1 MINCSKDVGG
11 RQLGLETGRLA
22 KQAAGSVLAQY
33 GDTMVLATITVSNKQ
48 SHLPF
53 FPLTVEFREKA
64 YAAGKIPGGFIK
76 REARPSDQ
84 EILSCRVIDRA
95 IRPLF
100 PKGFQNEV
108 QVFVTVLSTDQEND
122 ASILGLNAA
131 SAALAISPLPWAGPV
146 ACVRVGRIDGEFVLN
161 PTYQQL
167 NESDL
172 ELVVAG
178 NAESI
183 QMVEGGALELSEDEI
198 ADALVYAQKNL
209 ADLID
214 LQNEM
219 IGQVSVDEMSWT
231 ANKASDELAAR
242 VQELAAGPVA
252 AVINTE
258 GKAARGEALSQVAA
272 DVTAQLEEEFEEE
285 IGFVG
290 ELVGGVEAKAVREQ
304 ILSENRRIDGRDPD
318 TVRPISGE
326 ISVIPRTHGS
336 ALFTRG
342 QTQALATVTLGTIR
356 DEQRIDSITNPELD
370 TKSFMLH
377 YNFPPYSVGEVKPI
391 RGVSRRE
398 IGHGMLAERGLQ
410 AVLPDYDDFPYTLRV
425 VSEIL
430 ESNGSSSMATVCS
443 GSMALMDAGVPIK
456 TPCAGVAMGLIKD
469 GDRVAILTDI
479 LGAED
484 HLGDMDFKV
493 VGTSEGITSI
503 QMDIKIAGLDL
514 DLLREALGKANTA
527 RLHILGEMAKVI
539 TSHKDDLSEYAPRI
553 ISINVNPERIGEI
566 IGPKGKTIRGI
577 QEETGA
583 EINIEDTGVV
593 TISSVDGDSG
603 ERAREIISGML
614 EEPEVGK
621 IYEGVVKSTTTFGA
635 FVEIFPG
642 TEGLLHIS
650 ELQHARTEN
659 TEEVVKKGDQVRVK
673 LLAIDDRGKMKL
685 SRKALIDK
693 PA

>member
-1 MINCSKDVGG
+1 MIKNQKDIGG
-11 RQLGLETGRLA
+11 RQLSFETGRLA
-22 KQAAGSVLAQY
+22 KQAAGSILAQY
-33 GDTMVLATITVSNKQ
+33 GDTMVLATVTVSNKQ

-76 REARPSDQ
+76 RETRPSDQ
-84 EILSCRVIDRA
+84 EILACRVIDRA

-108 QVFVTVLSTDQEND
+108 QVFVNVLSTDQEND
-122 ASILGLNAA
+122 ASVLGLNAV
-131 SAALAISPLPWAGPV
+131 SAALSLSAIPWAGPV
-146 ACVRVGRIDGEFVLN
+146 ACVRVGRIDGELVLN

-172 ELVVAG
+172 DLAVAG

-183 QMVEGGALELSEDEI
+183 QMVEGGALELTEDEI
-198 ADALVYAQKNL
+198 TDALVFAQKNL
-209 ADLID
+209 ADLIS
-214 LQNEM
+214 LQQEV
-219 IGQVSVDEMSWT
+219 IGPASQDDMEWT
-231 ANKASDELAAR
+231 PLSASDELAAR
-242 VQELAAGPVA
+242 VTELAEADVS
-252 AVINTE
+252 AVINTG
-258 GKAARGEALSQVAA
+258 GKAARAAAFSSIVA
-272 DVTAQLEEEFEEE
+272 DVTAKLEEEFPEEVGF
-285 IGFVG
+285 IGG
-290 ELVGGVEAKAVREQ
+290 LVGDVEAKAVREQ
-304 ILSENRRIDGRDPD
+304 ILSTGLRIDGRDAD
-318 TVRPISGE
+318 TVRDIACETSL
-326 ISVIPRTHGS
+326 IPRTHGS

-370 TKSFMLH
+370 SKSFMLH
-377 YNFPPYSVGEVKPI
+377 YNFPPFSVGEVKPI

-410 AVLPDYDDFPYTLRV
+410 AVLPDYEDFPYTLRI

-430 ESNGSSSMATVCS
+430 ESNGSSSMATVCG

-503 QMDIKIAGLDL
+503 QMDIKIDGLSL
-514 DLLREALGKANTA
+514 ELLREALGKANTA

-539 TSHKDDLSEYAPRI
+539 ETHRDDLSQYAPRI
-553 ISINVNPERIGEI
+553 ISISVNPERIGEI

-583 EINIEDTGVV
+583 EINIEDNGTV
-593 TISSVDGDSG
+593 TISSVNAEAG
-603 ERAREIISGML
+603 ERAKEIISGML
-614 EEPEVGK
+614 QEPEVGK

-650 ELQHARTEN
+650 ELQHARTEK
-659 TEEVVKKGDQVRVK
+659 TEEVVRKGDHVRVK

-685 SRKALIDK
+685 SRKALIDQTE
-693 PA
+693 